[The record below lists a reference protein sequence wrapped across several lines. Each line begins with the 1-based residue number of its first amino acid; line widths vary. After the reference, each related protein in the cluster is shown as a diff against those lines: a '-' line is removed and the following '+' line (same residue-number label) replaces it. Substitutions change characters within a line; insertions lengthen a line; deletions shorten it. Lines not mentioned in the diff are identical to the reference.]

1 MAQVEFQYE
10 GINTIIECQ
19 EDQKISEIFNNFIS
33 KSDIKENEINFF
45 YDEKNLTQIDKNLTF
60 NQIANSVDKERKKM
74 DIKVI
79 STKEELEKKLI
90 KSKNIICPQCGEDIK
105 MKINNYKINLFGCK
119 NDHIINNISLDEF
132 EKTQMVNLN
141 EIKCGICKK
150 NKSNTD
156 DNKLYKCNECNMNIC
171 PVCKLK
177 HDKNHNIID
186 YDKIYYICNKHEEPF
201 TNYCKKC
208 KINICSLC
216 EKEHT
221 NHEMILL
228 RNLIIENKYILN
240 KIDEIGKSI
249 NLFNDN
255 IDKIIEILNN
265 MKNNVNI
272 FYKLI
277 ENMGNNYNEK
287 ERNYQILNNINEIIN
302 NHIITDISNINK
314 EKDFKIKF
322 NNIFDIYNK
331 RNINEINL
339 KIKIN
344 KNDVNKKI
352 YFLDNSEGKISV
364 GIKYNEDGKPDFIKE
379 EHHHDFLK
387 ELNES
392 NVELY
397 INDKYYNFQKYFIP
411 DKEGEYNI
419 LLKFNILIRDCS
431 FMFYGCSN
439 LINIDLSSF
448 NTRNATKMSYMFAGC
463 SNAMNIDLTS
473 FNTENVTNMS
483 FMFGGCF
490 NSTNLNL
497 SSFDTKNVT
506 NMSYMFD
513 GCFNLKRINLSSF
526 NTKNVINMFGMFNRC
541 SKLKY
546 IDLSSFN
553 TQNLID
559 IPGIFTECSN
569 LLYVDISSLNT
580 QNVVNMS
587 GMFNRCSNLIYADLT
602 SFNTQNVIKMSMMF
616 SECSNLSYLD
626 LSSFNIENVTD
637 MSNMFNG
644 CNFLR
649 KIKVNK
655 KLNEKIKNEIKKNK
669 LKIELV

>member
-79 STKEELEKKLI
+79 NTKEELEKKLI

-156 DNKLYKCNECNMNIC
+156 DNKLYKCNECNMNVC

-216 EKEHT
+216 EK
-221 NHEMILL
+221 
-228 RNLIIENKYILN
+228 
-240 KIDEIGKSI
+240 
-249 NLFNDN
+249 
-255 IDKIIEILNN
+255 
-265 MKNNVNI
+265 
-272 FYKLI
+272 
-277 ENMGNNYNEK
+277 GNNYNEK

-439 LINIDLSSF
+439 LLNIDLSSF
-448 NTRNATKMSYMFAGC
+448 NTRNATNMSYMFAGC

-490 NSTNLNL
+490 NLTNLNL

-513 GCFNLKRINLSSF
+513 GCCNLKRINLSSF

-559 IPGIFTECSN
+559 IAGIFTECSN

>member
-216 EKEHT
+216 EKEHI

-228 RNLIIENKYILN
+228 RNLIIEKKNILN

-277 ENMGNNYNEK
+277 ENIGNNYNEK
-287 ERNYQILNNINEIIN
+287 ERNYQILNNI
-302 NHIITDISNINK
+302 
-314 EKDFKIKF
+314 
-322 NNIFDIYNK
+322 
-331 RNINEINL
+331 
-339 KIKIN
+339 
-344 KNDVNKKI
+344 KK
-352 YFLDNSEGKISV
+352 
-364 GIKYNEDGKPDFIKE
+364 
-379 EHHHDFLK
+379 
-387 ELNES
+387 
-392 NVELY
+392 
-397 INDKYYNFQKYFIP
+397 
-411 DKEGEYNI
+411 
-419 LLKFNILIRDCS
+419 
-431 FMFYGCSN
+431 
-439 LINIDLSSF
+439 
-448 NTRNATKMSYMFAGC
+448 
-463 SNAMNIDLTS
+463 
-473 FNTENVTNMS
+473 
-483 FMFGGCF
+483 
-490 NSTNLNL
+490 
-497 SSFDTKNVT
+497 
-506 NMSYMFD
+506 
-513 GCFNLKRINLSSF
+513 
-526 NTKNVINMFGMFNRC
+526 
-541 SKLKY
+541 
-546 IDLSSFN
+546 
-553 TQNLID
+553 
-559 IPGIFTECSN
+559 
-569 LLYVDISSLNT
+569 
-580 QNVVNMS
+580 
-587 GMFNRCSNLIYADLT
+587 
-602 SFNTQNVIKMSMMF
+602 
-616 SECSNLSYLD
+616 
-626 LSSFNIENVTD
+626 
-637 MSNMFNG
+637 
-644 CNFLR
+644 
-649 KIKVNK
+649 
-655 KLNEKIKNEIKKNK
+655 
-669 LKIELV
+669 